1 MHRAAGLK
9 LLRRAPVA
17 AEGAGRALVSTAT
30 ERPLLP
36 VLVADLVDDRE
47 ALRAA
52 PELDRPFASAT
63 VLWGGPNAG

>member
-36 VLVADLVDDRE
+36 VLVADRE

-63 VLWGGPNAG
+63 VL